1 MDPEPVTTYKE
12 TTPSVEDSANENQPP
27 NKSNKKRK
35 RQNDEI
41 TNPFFKP
48 FAVTVC
54 VRDSRVPPL
63 SY

>member
-1 MDPEPVTTYKE
+1 MDPNPITIYKE
-12 TTPSVEDSANENQPP
+12 TTPSIEDSAKENQPQ

-54 VRDSRVPPL
+54 IRDSRKLPP